1 MLNKRPES
9 TTEVLSNILIMGAIS
24 VGFLTYLL
32 VPLIAYVWENWI
44 GLGFNATIAPALCL
58 ALFGLIYY
66 LSFPKLVLL
75 TKLSYR
81 YLTMRNILLIII
93 AESTVYFIASLL
105 IPAHGQYLH
114 IFS

>member
-9 TTEVLSNILIMGAIS
+9 TTEVLSNILVMGAIS

-44 GLGFNATIAPALCL
+44 GISFNASIAPALCL

-81 YLTMRNILLIII
+81 YLTMRNILLIIS
-93 AESTVYFIASLL
+93 AESAVYFIASLF